1 MSELYLDSLCK
12 SFGNNLVLGDISM
25 RIEKGEF
32 VSLLGPSGCGKT
44 TLLKLIAGLEA
55 PDSGSIFIDG
65 VCCDNVP
72 ARKRGAVMVFQ
83 DYGLFPHMTVKQNIE
98 FGLRARKI
106 PRVERAVKIANM
118 LELMQLSEKSSF
130 CPSELSGGQKQR
142 VALARACILDPK
154 VLLLDE
160 PFSNLDTNL
169 KDAIYDFVLML
180 QRKLGITTI
189 FVTHDKEESFM
200 LSQRVAVILD
210 GRIQQ
215 FDTPEQ
221 IYSKPRTRQVADFI
235 GEVNYIKGNVSD
247 GFFVCNFGRFDAAG
261 RPNGAALLILRY
273 DDFVLDSS
281 NGFSCAILEKKYKGR
296 TTTYRVEVNDRE
308 KIQFSFNSYDS
319 NFEPGQE
326 VFVRIVAGAGCILDV

>member
-1 MSELYLDSLCK
+1 MSELKLDSLCK
-12 SFGNNLVLGDISM
+12 SFGSNHVLSDISM
-25 RIEKGEF
+25 HIKEGEF

-65 VCCDNVP
+65 VCCDNV
-72 ARKRGAVMVFQ
+72 AAQKRGAVMVFQ

-106 PRVERAVKIANM
+106 PRAERAEKITNM
-118 LELMQLSEKSSF
+118 LELMQLSEKSEF

-142 VALARACILDPK
+142 VALARACILEPN

-169 KDAIYDFVLML
+169 KDAIYDFVLKL
-180 QRKLGITTI
+180 QHKLGITTI

-215 FDTPEQ
+215 FDTPDQ
-221 IYSKPRTRQVADFI
+221 IYSNPSTRQVADFI

-247 GFFVCNFGRFDAAG
+247 GVFTCPLGRFIASG
-261 RPNGAALLILRY
+261 RQDGTAVLMLRY
-273 DDFVLDSS
+273 DHFVLDRTS
-281 NGFSCAILEKKYKGR
+281 GFSCAVLEKKYKGR
-296 TTTYRVEVNDRE
+296 TTTYCVSVKDRE
-308 KIQFSFNSYDS
+308 EVQFCFNSPDNS
-319 NFEPGQE
+319 FEPGQE
-326 VFVRIVAGAGCILDV
+326 VAVRTVTGAGCILDA